1 MFSSLAWSLPNTQ
14 TNVSMPNV
22 WICSNESALYALL
35 RHQTRW
41 ASDCGTSVMGWSTK
55 MELVVLSW
63 SAATNVKIH
72 NIWNV
77 SQKKRKKA
85 SSSPFF
91 APLMSVGGRD
101 PVKWVTL
108 AHKWVVKW
116 VIFLLTVTK
125 QKMTEKHVYKIC

>member
-1 MFSSLAWSLPNTQ
+1 
-14 TNVSMPNV
+14 
-22 WICSNESALYALL
+22 
-35 RHQTRW
+35 
-41 ASDCGTSVMGWSTK
+41 
-55 MELVVLSW
+55 MELVVLSG

-77 SQKKRKKA
+77 SQKKRKKT

-91 APLMSVGGRD
+91 APFMSVGGRD

-108 AHKWVVKW
+108 AHKWV
-116 VIFLLTVTK
+116 IFLLTVAK